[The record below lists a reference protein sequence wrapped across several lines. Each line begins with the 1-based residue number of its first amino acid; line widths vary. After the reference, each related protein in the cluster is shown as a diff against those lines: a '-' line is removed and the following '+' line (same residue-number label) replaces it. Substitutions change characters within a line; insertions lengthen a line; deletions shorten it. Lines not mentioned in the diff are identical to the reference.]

1 MNEAGNYRGAY
12 DLGLHDA
19 YFILA
24 ASNAGYVSPEEALS
38 SGRIACIQRV
48 FRVFG
53 GEG

>member
-1 MNEAGNYRGAY
+1 MNEAGNYWGAY

-38 SGRIACIQRV
+38 SGMIACIQRV
-48 FRVFG
+48 F
-53 GEG
+53 